1 MVFTDRAN
9 HASGTPARRT
19 AGNAWQA
26 KAWTKRQVTSMLLNG
41 NLDILPG
48 CASLLLS
55 SGPKLHVCVGGRG
68 CFLSDE
74 EDAGTAGLR
83 LRFRLPGLESI
94 NLNLRLLCPSCPDFV
109 LKSPYL
115 SGTHTGI
122 LTDKDPRFASE

>member
-94 NLNLRLLCPSCPDFV
+94 NLNLRLLCPF
-109 LKSPYL
+109 
-115 SGTHTGI
+115 SGHTKWTQNVSI
-122 LTDKDPRFASE
+122 MS